1 MSDLEKAI
9 FRLVSSS
16 HYQQL
21 ATYKPPFDLFEVMG
35 IPDRELSH
43 TKVLIWLLSDESN
56 REFRQKYVS
65 WIVKNLGNDNLA
77 VGVNEP
83 VDITYEHS
91 DQEGRMDVFAHFPRL
106 ELAVVIE
113 VKIRTG
119 EGDTQIGRYQRFLN
133 RKYPCY
139 DRKAVIFLTRSGDS
153 PKTGDPK
160 TCVRVLNM
168 SWDEVARII
177 DNMQPEQGEEN
188 DFRIQFR
195 NHLDRRIVMNETEE
209 QRIVKDLLNE
219 GDNAETIKRII
230 DNLPSL
236 KDFSDQWEKIVVE
249 VCRADSLEIETYSQR
264 GSVKELQITVT
275 EWREA
280 GLPFTLILYE
290 YQTAGVRILLHKDAL
305 TECRQELEKFAR
317 SSNGIVNDEFPLADK
332 WVGWRAVLAADGS
345 EEEPPGTVIG
355 AGIFYHDEQWK
366 EQVKEKLESQMKKL
380 REPINNWL
388 NNNNLENT

>member
-1 MSDLEKAI
+1 MKLAVAI
-9 FRLVSSS
+9 EVKVWAGEQDSQIER
-16 HYQQL
+16 YQSFL
-21 ATYKPPFDLFEVMG
+21 NCNYPNC
-35 IPDRELSH
+35 R
-43 TKVLIWLLSDESN
+43 KVLI
-56 REFRQKYVS
+56 
-65 WIVKNLGNDNLA
+65 
-77 VGVNEP
+77 
-83 VDITYEHS
+83 
-91 DQEGRMDVFAHFPRL
+91 
-106 ELAVVIE
+106 
-113 VKIRTG
+113 
-119 EGDTQIGRYQRFLN
+119 
-133 RKYPCY
+133 
-139 DRKAVIFLTRSGDS
+139 FLTPLGTP
-153 PKTGDPK
+153 PKTSVQDTDVP
-160 TCVRVLNM
+160 VLNM

-355 AGIFYHDEQWK
+355 ARIFYHDEQWK
-366 EQVKEKLESQMKKL
+366 EQGQ
-380 REPINNWL
+380 RE
-388 NNNNLENT
+388 TG